1 MMAHDDD
8 NTDNS
13 DITDNNSGNEND
25 NDKAAGNSG
34 MSENG
39 VHNRNSDIPDEH
51 ADESGNDESHFSDE
65 ELEAAL
71 AGFEQEFLN
80 GDLAGQANDG
90 SKTSPDRGESGSGD
104 EGPQETH
111 ESDDPDPSSIGPRA
125 IDPDTAAEDAR
136 TIAHI
141 DFDEELQGLIG
152 NKAQTA
158 AIVTRLASAQ
168 LLAAFC
174 QLSDISADCLASD
187 QGAVAVLRNLDGD
200 APEAAVKDLTT
211 VVSGMPAI
219 LAVNRADRLESTLY
233 LQGEAGQ
240 SFAPPILFA
249 STPEFVEDLMLG
261 IDAVRDLK
269 AQGFHVVDSSS
280 LSHED
285 AMKVIAEHT
294 KFGRGSSRI
303 Q

>member
-1 MMAHDDD
+1 
-8 NTDNS
+8 
-13 DITDNNSGNEND
+13 
-25 NDKAAGNSG
+25 
-34 MSENG
+34 
-39 VHNRNSDIPDEH
+39 
-51 ADESGNDESHFSDE
+51 
-65 ELEAAL
+65 
-71 AGFEQEFLN
+71 
-80 GDLAGQANDG
+80 
-90 SKTSPDRGESGSGD
+90 
-104 EGPQETH
+104 
-111 ESDDPDPSSIGPRA
+111 
-125 IDPDTAAEDAR
+125 
-136 TIAHI
+136 
-141 DFDEELQGLIG
+141 
-152 NKAQTA
+152 
-158 AIVTRLASAQ
+158 
-168 LLAAFC
+168 
-174 QLSDISADCLASD
+174 
-187 QGAVAVLRNLDGD
+187 LRNLDGD